1 MVTMTYTYAD
11 GQVKLTPIRI
21 NGVTIPCPS
30 EWQTGKSD
38 LQKNAERNA
47 DGYLV
52 ADLVR
57 SNVEKHELRFAFLLP
72 EDLAKLET
80 LLSHGMWK
88 TMDYMDKTGDLKTI
102 TVYKGDLSY
111 TPKRILETG
120 EIQGYIG
127 VAVNLIER

>member
-30 EWQTGKSD
+30 EWQIGKSD

-57 SNVEKHELRFAFLLP
+57 SNVGKHELKFAFLLP
-72 EDLAKLET
+72 ADLVKLET
-80 LLSHGMWK
+80 LLSQAMWK
-88 TMDYMDKTGDLKTI
+88 TMDYVDATGDLKTI
-102 TVYKGDLSY
+102 TIYKGDMTY
-111 TPKRILETG
+111 TPSRILKTG
-120 EIQGYIG
+120 EIQGYVG